1 MYKRQTFKSAED
13 VEKTFG
19 VMPLTI
25 IPEGNLEGIDDKAEQ
40 EIRKQKKKERKK
52 RKKEAANE

>member
-1 MYKRQTFKSAED
+1 
-13 VEKTFG
+13 
-19 VMPLTI
+19 MPLTI